1 MAERLGAS
9 GVDDDSE
16 KDFSVFSRGISVL
29 VSEIAS
35 VSRACNARFTGVER
49 ALHERETLAMCLSG
63 MKITD
68 LRLEKQGGRLYQ
80 SVLFLCTCRWRGRV
94 ESLLFATSACSIAND
109 GSVTDERTITEN
121 LLMESASK

>member
-35 VSRACNARFTGVER
+35 VSRACNARCTDVER
-49 ALHERETLAMCLSG
+49 ALHERGA
-63 MKITD
+63 
-68 LRLEKQGGRLYQ
+68 
-80 SVLFLCTCRWRGRV
+80 RV
-94 ESLLFATSACSIAND
+94 ARA
-109 GSVTDERTITEN
+109 
-121 LLMESASK
+121 

>member
-35 VSRACNARFTGVER
+35 VSRACNVRFTGVER
-49 ALHERETLAMCLSG
+49 ALHERGARVARAWIARCT
-63 MKITD
+63 
-68 LRLEKQGGRLYQ
+68 
-80 SVLFLCTCRWRGRV
+80 SVKRWRC
-94 ESLLFATSACSIAND
+94 A
-109 GSVTDERTITEN
+109 
-121 LLMESASK
+121 